1 MQALPRLPQF
11 KIGAASVLLFLAG
24 CGVQANQVTLTSSSG
39 AITLTPGSSQ
49 AVTVQV
55 ASPAD
60 LGEGALITVTGLPS
74 GVTVSPSQLK
84 LNRNVPAT
92 LTFSAALN
100 AAAGSFP
107 ATDPANPDSMAA
119 TAAISASFGPWT
131 SSSPLNLTVSLE
143 NPSFVPTIQC
153 RWAKS
158 AR

>member
-1 MQALPRLPQF
+1 MQALLRPPQF

-24 CGVQANQVTLTSSSG
+24 CGVQANQVTLTSSSS

-84 LNRNVPAT
+84 LNRNVSAT
-92 LTFSAALN
+92 LTFSAASN
-100 AAAGSFP
+100 AA
-107 ATDPANPDSMAA
+107 
-119 TAAISASFGPWT
+119 
-131 SSSPLNLTVSLE
+131 
-143 NPSFVPTIQC
+143 
-153 RWAKS
+153 
-158 AR
+158 